1 MGSEKIRKT
10 GTSRIPFP
18 TGLIGEGA
26 VRIAPILG
34 LANILSDHGLDPE
47 AFIRDTGIDPALF
60 QDPENTISF
69 ADIGRLFVRTATVT
83 GMETPGFELGRHAG
97 LDVLGKVGELMSAAP
112 DFGTA
117 LHALIRA
124 FHLHDRGAAP
134 ALWGTGNR
142 TMFGYTLY
150 SPDIPG
156 TNHIYDA
163 ALAITINTFRE
174 LLGTEWQPTEVR
186 MFREPPG
193 NNRDF
198 MQFFDNK
205 LRFGADHAAVVFPT
219 ADLDRPLTGSDPGAY
234 ASLSRDFEQIDLMSG
249 GSSLSNRVRR
259 LLRGLL
265 ASGAGFHG
273 IDLPGVARHLDLHPR
288 TLTRHLR
295 AEEETFS
302 NILEQVRYEFA
313 QQMLRDTSLRIAD
326 IALLLGYAESASFN
340 HAFRRWSGRTATAWR
355 SSRDA
360 LAE

>member
-1 MGSEKIRKT
+1 MASRKIRKT
-10 GTSRIPFP
+10 GTSCLPFP
-18 TGLIGEGA
+18 TGLISEGA
-26 VRIAPILG
+26 VRMAPLLG
-34 LANILSDHGLDPE
+34 LPRILSDQGLDPD

-60 QDPENTISF
+60 EDPENTISF

-97 LDVLGKVGELMSAAP
+97 LDVLGKVGELMSSAP
-112 DFGTA
+112 DFRTA

-134 ALWGTGNR
+134 VLWEVGDQ

-163 ALAITINTFRE
+163 ALAITINTFRQ
-174 LLGTEWQPTEVR
+174 LLGTEWKPTEVL
-186 MFREPPG
+186 MFRDPPG
-193 NNRDF
+193 NSRDF
-198 MQFFDNK
+198 KRHFGSK

-219 ADLDRPLTGSDPGAY
+219 ADLDRPLTESDPDAY
-234 ASLSRDFEQIDLMSG
+234 ARLSREFEQLDLMSG

-259 LLRGLL
+259 LLRGMF
-265 ASGAGFHG
+265 ASGAGLHG

-295 AEEETFS
+295 AEEESFS

-313 QQMLRDTSLRIAD
+313 QQMLRDTSLLIAD

-340 HAFRRWSGRTATAWR
+340 HAFRRWSGKTATAWR
-355 SSRDA
+355 STRDA
-360 LAE
+360 VAE